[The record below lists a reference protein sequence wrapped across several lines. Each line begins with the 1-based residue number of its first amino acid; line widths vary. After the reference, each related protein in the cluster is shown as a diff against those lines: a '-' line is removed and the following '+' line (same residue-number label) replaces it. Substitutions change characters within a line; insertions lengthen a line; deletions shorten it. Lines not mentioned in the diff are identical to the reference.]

1 MGLFYFKRSL
11 GKLKLSFDH
20 KSNNYVLFRKYLMF
34 VKPISAE
41 VIHFFGLSLLTFGT
55 FAKRSKQG
63 HYSQGTINFT
73 YFVNYLDCGRFCM
86 DPRKVVCLGT

>member
-1 MGLFYFKRSL
+1 MCHLLAKVGPVIFEDFSFSEVSNCQMGLFYFKRSL
-11 GKLKLSFDH
+11 GKLKLSVDH

-55 FAKRSKQG
+55 FAKR
-63 HYSQGTINFT
+63 
-73 YFVNYLDCGRFCM
+73 
-86 DPRKVVCLGT
+86 